1 MIPWKEVRLLGE
13 GGRWHQGRGTRAAWE
28 EGWPGSPALP
38 AVTDMNRDKGQRLD
52 LGSRE
57 DDSG

>member
-1 MIPWKEVRLLGE
+1 MGE
-13 GGRWHQGRGTRAAWE
+13 GARWHQGRGIRAAWE

-38 AVTDMNRDKGQRLD
+38 AVTDKEQRLD

-57 DDSG
+57 GDGG